1 MEAAASALA
10 AEVRPPLETGAPA
23 AGEGAVKNC
32 AEACTMEG
40 LLRTARETPRAED
53 STSVAARALVS
64 SPLAMDACRVVPT
77 AVASAEG
84 DKVAAP
90 GRMVEAAAPAGVMA
104 KLTV

>member
-1 MEAAASALA
+1 MA

-23 AGEGAVKNC
+23 AGAKYC

-40 LLRTARETPRAED
+40 LFSTARETPRAED

-64 SPLAMDACRVVPT
+64 SPLAMDACRAVPT
-77 AVASAEG
+77 AVASAAG
-84 DKVAAP
+84 DRVAAL
-90 GRMVEAAAPAGVMA
+90 GRMAEAAAPAGVMA